1 MRLILPVFLCFFAA
15 TARAA
20 PVDWKAIEADVAVR
34 TEDAVDSRKAGGIGV
49 AVIEDGAVRFVHT
62 AGLADR
68 ETKAPFAVDTVVPV
82 GELTRLAMVAMS
94 LRLVEAGKLDLDAK
108 VVSLVP
114 DLKFRGRTQK
124 IGALRVRD
132 LITGHSGLVANRLQG
147 MFRKPGEP
155 LTTDPLRTP
164 LQVVADPGTMMSASN
179 LGYVV
184 LGRVLERASGLSIN
198 DLLQQQLREPLALDR
213 TAFGLQKGFSSAHRK
228 GKTESALLARD
239 RAAIGLSMSLRDLA
253 RLIAAL
259 MPSAQD
265 DWLSKASRERMLAV
279 QNAGIA
285 LDVGN
290 KIGLGWGLADS
301 IRPGVGRVAILT
313 STFPNF
319 NAEVRLLP
327 AHGIAVIAISNWRES
342 DEEIGEIAV
351 ATVDAILTAKAGIA
365 ARDLKRLL
373 PDSVPLPAGASAD
386 SFAAR
391 YATPIGLM
399 EIEPKKENYDL
410 RYLGFD
416 FRADLRTDGWYSL
429 RFRLLGVIP
438 LKFEVFSRVLI
449 RPAQLAGHH
458 VILGYADGNYFLF
471 GSTFAPITD
480 AGSVAELVGEYRAV
494 NPDALARQ
502 MEMTGAVVTYE
513 DQMLTLD
520 YELPFVVTV
529 RPRIALLP
537 VSPDRLI
544 LAGFSPS
551 LGEEVDIE
559 RKDGK
564 IRLHISGYVLEKIAS
579 E

>member
-1 MRLILPVFLCFFAA
+1 MRLVLITSLLLLASVAQS
-15 TARAA
+15 A
-20 PVDWKAIEADVAVR
+20 PVDWKAIEADVAEL
-34 TEDAVDSRKAGGIGV
+34 TAEAVDARKAGGMGI
-49 AVIEDGAVRFVHT
+49 AVIEDGEVRFLHT
-62 AGLADR
+62 SGLADR
-68 ETKAPFAVDTVVPV
+68 EREAAFGVDTVVPV

-108 VVSLVP
+108 VTSLLP

-124 IGALRVRD
+124 LGSLRVRD
-132 LITGHSGLVANRLQG
+132 LITGHSGLVANRLHG

-155 LTTDPLRTP
+155 LTADPLGTP

-179 LGYVV
+179 LGYIV
-184 LGRVLERASGLSIN
+184 LGRVLERASGTSI
-198 DLLQQQLREPLALDR
+198 DELLQQQLRHPLGLDH
-213 TAFGLQKGFSSAHRK
+213 TAFGLRDGMSSAHRK
-228 GKTESALLARD
+228 GKTESALIARD
-239 RAAIGLSMSLRDLA
+239 RTAIGLSMSLSDLGK
-253 RLIAAL
+253 LIAAL
-259 MPSAQD
+259 MPSASG
-265 DWLSKASRERMLAV
+265 DWLSEASRKRMLEV
-279 QNAGIA
+279 QNTGIA

-290 KIGLGWGLADS
+290 KIGLGWGLSDS

-342 DEEIGEIAV
+342 DEELGEIAV
-351 ATVDAILTAKAGIA
+351 ATVDAILGAKAGIA

-399 EIEPKKENYDL
+399 ELEPKKENFDL

-416 FRADLRTDGWYSL
+416 FRADRRADGWYSL

-438 LKFEVFSRVLI
+438 MKFEVFSRVLI
-449 RPAQLAGHH
+449 RPALLAGHH
-458 VILGYADGNYFLF
+458 VLLGYADGNYFLF
-471 GSTFAPITD
+471 GSTFAPISD
-480 AGSVAELVGEYRAV
+480 PAAIAELIGEYRAV

-502 MEMTGAVVTYE
+502 MEITGAVVTHE

-537 VSPDRLI
+537 VDATRLVM
-544 LAGFSPS
+544 AGFGPS

-564 IRLHISGYVLEKIAS
+564 IRLHISGYVLEKIAG